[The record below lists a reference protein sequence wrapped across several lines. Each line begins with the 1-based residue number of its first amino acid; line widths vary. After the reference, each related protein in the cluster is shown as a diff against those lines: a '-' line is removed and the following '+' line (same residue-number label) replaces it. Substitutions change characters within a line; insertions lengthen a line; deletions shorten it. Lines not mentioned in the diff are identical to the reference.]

1 MRHRIEGRKFGKIKS
16 ARQAMLNNLVISLIT
31 HNRIR
36 TTLARAKESRRIAD
50 RLITYGKKN
59 TVHSRR
65 LAYKILRD
73 RSLVKK
79 LFDEIAPGYIDRNG
93 GYTRIIKMGFRK
105 GDAAPRA
112 LLEFVE
118 GTGSD
123 KEKEKI
129 KASDIAKD
137 KTR

>member
-1 MRHRIEGRKFGKIKS
+1 MRHRIEGKKFGKIKS

-31 HNRIR
+31 HNRIK
-36 TTLARAKESRRIAD
+36 TTLARAKESRRIAE

-59 TVHSRR
+59 TVHARR
-65 LAYKILRD
+65 LAYKILKD

-79 LFDEIAPGYIDRNG
+79 LFDEIAPEYIDRNG
-93 GYTRIIKMGFRK
+93 GYTRIVKMGFRK

-118 GTGSD
+118 STGSY
-123 KEKEKI
+123 KGKEKI

-137 KTR
+137 KRT